1 MEEEMEGCQR
11 LSTEAPV
18 YKDYGCKFRIPAGES
33 LCRCC
38 GHATALPIDIRKGN
52 DLYPQTS
59 ILTGEE
65 IRFLRETIRFDRRTF
80 AHIFDISESY
90 LARIENGTEE
100 QSILLDLVIREV
112 YGLAQHGPI

>member
-1 MEEEMEGCQR
+1 MEGCQR

-18 YKDYGCKFRIPAGES
+18 NKDYGCKFRIPAGES
-33 LCRCC
+33 LCGCC
-38 GHATALPIDIRKGN
+38 GHATAFPIDIRKGN
-52 DLYPQTS
+52 DFYHQTS

-65 IRFLRETIRFDRRTF
+65 IRFLREAIRFDRRTF

-100 QSILLDLVIREV
+100 QSILLDLHIREV
-112 YGLAQHGPI
+112 YGLAQHGPIL